1 MIKEEKLVSIIM
13 SAYNSE
19 NTIIDSIES
28 LLNQTYKNIEIL
40 IVDDCSVD
48 KTYEICEHYEKKNK
62 NIAIIKTNFPNFLFF
77 RISSRYPD
85 IKNKKPFI
93 KAPAIGSSLKK
104 LTILSPCGC
113 GTPFK

>member
-40 IVDDCSVD
+40 IVDDCSV
-48 KTYEICEHYEKKNK
+48 
-62 NIAIIKTNFPNFLFF
+62 IKLMKYASTMK
-77 RISSRYPD
+77 R
-85 IKNKKPFI
+85 K
-93 KAPAIGSSLKK
+93 
-104 LTILSPCGC
+104 
-113 GTPFK
+113 